1 MVNLGP
7 LDPQG
12 YPDVQAIQ
20 DTQRQVLGL
29 APKYADKKAAP
40 GGEHNYDFND
50 WWEQYVT
57 EPIAAANPTPE
68 PKTIPLTANMPPMQD
83 KYDWGSSDMFD
94 DNDVNMWRVFAYI
107 IMAGLC
113 MVVALYAVAALLAVI
128 FLAMVVGV
136 AWLGLKR

>member
-1 MVNLGP
+1 MTGKHSKDELLNA
-7 LDPQG
+7 D
-12 YPDVQAIQ
+12 A
-20 DTQRQVLGL
+20 DTRVLGL
-29 APKYADKKAAP
+29 SPRYTDKKAAP

-57 EPIAAANPTPE
+57 APIEAANPRPE
-68 PKTIPLTANMPPMQD
+68 PKTIPLTKNAPPTTGRWEPPAWLETED
-83 KYDWGSSDMFD
+83 IYASD
-94 DNDVNMWRVFAYI
+94 NEVNLWRVFAYI

-113 MVVALYAVAALLAVI
+113 TVVALYAVAALLAVI

>member
-7 LDPQG
+7 LDPQA

-29 APKYADKKAAP
+29 APQYADKKAAP

-68 PKTIPLTANMPPMQD
+68 PKTIPLTANMPPVQD

-94 DNDVNMWRVFAYI
+94 DNEVNMWRVFAYI

>member
-7 LDPQG
+7 LDQN
-12 YPDVQAIQ
+12 
-20 DTQRQVLGL
+20 TQRQPLGL
-29 APKYADKKAAP
+29 APRYADKKAAP
-40 GGEHNYDFND
+40 GGEHNYDFED

-57 EPIAAANPTPE
+57 EPIAAANPE
-68 PKTIPLTANMPPMQD
+68 AGVKTVPLIKDVPPVQD

-94 DNDVNMWRVFAYI
+94 DNEVNMWRVFAYI

-113 MVVALYAVAALLAVI
+113 MVVALYAMAALLAVI

>member
-7 LDPQG
+7 LDPN
-12 YPDVQAIQ
+12 
-20 DTQRQVLGL
+20 TQRQVLGIS
-29 APKYADKKAAP
+29 PQYADKKAAP

-57 EPIAAANPTPE
+57 EPIAAANPVPE
-68 PKTIPLTANMPPMQD
+68 PKTIPLTANMPPVQD
-83 KYDWGSSDMFD
+83 KYDWGSSTTLD
-94 DNDVNMWRVFAYI
+94 DNEVNLWRVFAYI

-113 MVVALYAVAALLAVI
+113 TVVALYAVAALLAVI

>member
-1 MVNLGP
+1 MGKHSKDELLNA
-7 LDPQG
+7 D
-12 YPDVQAIQ
+12 A
-20 DTQRQVLGL
+20 DTRVLGL
-29 APKYADKKAAP
+29 APQYTDKKAAP

-57 EPIAAANPTPE
+57 EPIAAAGPVPE
-68 PKTIPLTANMPPMQD
+68 PKTFPLTANMPPTKD
-83 KYDWGSSDMFD
+83 DFYDWGSSTTLE
-94 DNDVNMWRVFAYI
+94 DNDVDLWKVFAYI

-113 MVVALYAVAALLAVI
+113 TVVALYAVAALLAVI

>member
-7 LDPQG
+7 LGP
-12 YPDVQAIQ
+12 

-29 APKYADKKAAP
+29 SPQYADKKAAP

-57 EPIAAANPTPE
+57 EPIAAANPVPE
-68 PKTIPLTANMPPMQD
+68 PKTIPLTANMPPVQD
-83 KYDWGSSDMFD
+83 KYDWGSSTTLD
-94 DNDVNMWRVFAYI
+94 DNEVNLWRVFAYI

-113 MVVALYAVAALLAVI
+113 TVLALYAVAALLAVT

>member
-12 YPDVQAIQ
+12 YPDVQAMQ

-29 APKYADKKAAP
+29 SPQYADKKAAP

-68 PKTIPLTANMPPMQD
+68 PKTIPLMANMPPVQD
-83 KYDWGSSDMFD
+83 KYDRGSSDTFD
-94 DNDVNMWRVFAYI
+94 DNDVNLWRVFAYI
-107 IMAGLC
+107 IMVGLC
-113 MVVALYAVAALLAVI
+113 TVVALYAVAALLAVI